1 MAATSGDPW
10 FHLMVGQWW
19 TPEIDLGIVGAAATK
34 RQMTSGTWQHFSDQL
49 REQLSA
55 SLSPDIQKGMTAN
68 NLREAFT

>member
-1 MAATSGDPW
+1 
-10 FHLMVGQWW
+10 
-19 TPEIDLGIVGAAATK
+19 
-34 RQMTSGTWQHFSDQL
+34 MTSGTWQHFSDQL